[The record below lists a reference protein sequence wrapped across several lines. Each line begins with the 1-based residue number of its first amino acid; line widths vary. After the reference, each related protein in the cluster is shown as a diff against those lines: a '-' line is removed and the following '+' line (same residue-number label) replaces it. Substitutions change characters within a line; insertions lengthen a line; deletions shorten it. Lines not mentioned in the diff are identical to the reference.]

1 MGRIFKTLIY
11 HSFWSLYKV
20 LGCKKSTTIFLTWIL
35 YPSYICIKN
44 RKRLSKNFRFIKLA
58 LFFLFLAFTFL
69 CSKLKGKLHYY
80 RNSITFSFSY
90 LCSVTQSCP
99 WSLPGSSVHGISQ
112 ARVLEWVAIY
122 FFRGSSSFR
131 AQTHISCVSCISWQI
146 FF

>member
-11 HSFWSLYKV
+11 NCFWSLYKV
-20 LGCKKSTTIFLTWIL
+20 WGFKKSTTIFLTWIL

-99 WSLPGSSVHGISQ
+99 TLCDPMEPTRLLCPWNFPGKNTGVVCHFLLQGIFPTQ
-112 ARVLEWVAIY
+112 
-122 FFRGSSSFR
+122 G
-131 AQTHISCVSCISWQI
+131 
-146 FF
+146 

>member
-11 HSFWSLYKV
+11 NSFWSLYKV

-99 WSLPGSSVHGISQ
+99 TLCDPMEPTRLLCPWNFPGKNTGVGCHLLLQGIFLTQ
-112 ARVLEWVAIY
+112 
-122 FFRGSSSFR
+122 GSNP
-131 AQTHISCVSCISWQI
+131 HLLCLLH
-146 FF
+146 